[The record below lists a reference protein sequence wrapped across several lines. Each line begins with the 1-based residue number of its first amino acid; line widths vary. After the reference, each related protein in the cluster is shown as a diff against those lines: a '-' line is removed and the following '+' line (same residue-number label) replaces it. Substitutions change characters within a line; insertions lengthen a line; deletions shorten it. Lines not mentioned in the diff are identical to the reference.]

1 MLGLM
6 MKRQLLLSS
15 ILTHAARSFPDVEIF
30 SRTPDRPDHRT
41 NYAGLLKRSSQLAN
55 ALVALGVKPGDRVAT
70 LAWNGYRHLEL
81 YYGISGMGAVCHTV
95 NPRLFVDQIVYIIN
109 HAEDRFIFFDS
120 TFVDLVKQLMPQCP
134 SVESWIYLGDTA
146 EAQGAGID
154 GLPAYEALM
163 AGQSDFFDWPQFD
176 ENTAS
181 GLCYT
186 SEPPAIRRACST
198 AIAAGYCTRSQPP
211 FPTPATSRLRTTS
224 RSSRRCSMRCRGA
237 CPIAHPRWDRS
248 SSCPARR
255 SMAKAC
261 IDCSSRSRL
270 HSPMACRRSGSAMC
284 SICRLPASNRRRSNG
299 C

>member
-1 MLGLM
+1 MPW
-6 MKRQLLLSS
+6 S
-15 ILTHAARSFPDVEIF
+15 RS
-30 SRTPDRPDHRT
+30 
-41 NYAGLLKRSSQLAN
+41 
-55 ALVALGVKPGDRVAT
+55 GVKPGDRVAT

-120 TFVDLVKQLMPQCP
+120 SFVDLVKQLMPRCP
-134 SVESWIYLGDTA
+134 TVESWIYLGDAA

-163 AGQSDFFDWPQFD
+163 AGQSDAFDWPQFD

-186 SEPPAIRRACST
+186 SGHDRQSEGRALQPSQRRVAFVRRRA
-198 AIAAGYCTRSQPP
+198 AR
-211 FPTPATSRLRTTS
+211 RLQHLACRTMS

-237 CPIAHPRWDRS
+237 CPIARRRWDRS
-248 SSCPARR
+248 S
-255 SMAKAC
+255 
-261 IDCSSRSRL
+261 
-270 HSPMACRRSGSAMC
+270 
-284 SICRLPASNRRRSNG
+284 
-299 C
+299 